1 MCLFT
6 VYFNHDMPTMPTC
19 PYCRSK
25 KVTSSTAKVY
35 TGLNFGASR
44 TLKVSE
50 VKERKRH
57 LDEKKKNEELR
68 KSQYLCNQ
76 YTHIDFSSTD
86 MTSLLRQT
94 IAELGTATNQVPG
107 LVDWEVIPDVPIY
120 DDPMDV
126 DPLMGDWEDIF
137 EKDPSIKGQMV
148 GQGLMQ
154 HARLQTIITC
164 VFLFFSLPFY
174 ISDCYCRAFGGQKID
189 SCQGCSCLLH
199 RHAAEREWQAV
210 MLLLVNPYLEW
221 KHNHATFQFVAE
233 SDTV

>member
-6 VYFNHDMPTMPTC
+6 VYFNCDMPTMPTH
-19 PYCRSK
+19 PYRRSK

-50 VKERKRH
+50 VKERKRR
-57 LDEKKKNEELR
+57 LDEKKKNEEVR
-68 KSQYLCNQ
+68 ESQHLCNQ
-76 YTHIDFSSTD
+76 NTHIDFSSTD

-94 IAELGTATNQVPG
+94 IAELGTAANQVPG
-107 LVDWEVIPDVPIY
+107 PVDWEAIPDGSIY
-120 DDPMDV
+120 DGHMDV
-126 DPLMGDWEDIF
+126 DPLIGDWEDIF
-137 EKDPSIKGQMV
+137 EEDPSIKGQVV

-174 ISDCYCRAFGGQKID
+174 ISDCYCRAFGGQKFD
-189 SCQGCSCLLH
+189 FCQGHSRLLR
-199 RHAAEREWQAV
+199 RHAAERE
-210 MLLLVNPYLEW
+210 
-221 KHNHATFQFVAE
+221 
-233 SDTV
+233 